1 MGHIG
6 HMRHMGL
13 NAPASQR
20 RGKSVS
26 DGFSRTS
33 LRVFA
38 VNTLAV
44 LAIRRRS
51 LTRNENVPISSS
63 VQDRA
68 TRGE

>member
-1 MGHIG
+1 
-6 HMRHMGL
+6 MRHMGL

-38 VNTLAV
+38 VTLLAV
-44 LAIRRRS
+44 LFVYFV
-51 LTRNENVPISSS
+51 VPIHTGSPAP
-63 VQDRA
+63 QALKRA
-68 TRGE
+68 DGDEGNIFG